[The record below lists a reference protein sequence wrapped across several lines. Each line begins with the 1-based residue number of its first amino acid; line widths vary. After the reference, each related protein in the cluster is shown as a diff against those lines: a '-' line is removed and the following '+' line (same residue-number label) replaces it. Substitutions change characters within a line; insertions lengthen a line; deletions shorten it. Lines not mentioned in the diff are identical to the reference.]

1 MNRMSKIAAWIVL
14 GCTLTVISWKG
25 REAYR
30 EYRAL
35 TDAADL
41 LVDACKDS
49 GPPCLK
55 SAGADY

>member
-1 MNRMSKIAAWIVL
+1 MNQMSKIAVWTVL
-14 GCTLTVISWKG
+14 GCTLTVLSWKG

-35 TDAADL
+35 NDAADL

-55 SAGADY
+55 RAREDY